1 MTTQRAKRQPETARS
16 RTAEHETVRHEMTG
30 PETTGRERTR
40 PEPARGSAGEETPVC
55 YVYGIVPADTRLPEG
70 LTGTGGGEVSLIREG
85 EVAGVVSEL
94 LPEGGLGTREDL
106 LAHEGVVASLA
117 EETTILP
124 LRFGAVVTTADA
136 VAEEMLVPYHDWFA
150 AVLTELTGRRQFS
163 ILGAYVEDAVL
174 REVLQEEPEVARLRE
189 KVRDLPE
196 DAAYYDRIRLGELI
210 VQALDDKRLADT
222 EALVAALSPHA
233 DDVAAR
239 EPAGEDMAA
248 DVAFLVTDEQRPRF
262 EQAVDELG
270 DRWAGRI
277 RLRMLGPLAPYDF
290 VPSHPEEE

>member
-1 MTTQRAKRQPETARS
+1 VTTQRAKAQPETVRPEKAR
-16 RTAEHETVRHEMTG
+16 
-30 PETTGRERTR
+30 PETTR
-40 PEPARGSAGEETPVC
+40 PRADAAPGTAGEEPPVC
-55 YVYGIVPADTRLPEG
+55 YVYGIVPAGTRLPEG
-70 LTGTGGGEVSLIREG
+70 LMGTGGGEISLIREG
-85 EVAGVVSEL
+85 QVAGVVSEIR
-94 LPEGGLGTREDL
+94 PEGALGTRDDL

-150 AVLTELTGRRQFS
+150 AVLADLAGRRQFS
-163 ILGAYVEDAVL
+163 VLGAYVENTVL

-210 VQALDDKRLADT
+210 VQALDDKRMADT
-222 EALVAALSPHA
+222 EALVAALSTHA
-233 DDVAAR
+233 VDVAAR
-239 EPAGEDMAA
+239 EPSGEDAA
-248 DVAFLVTDEQRPRF
+248 TDVAFLVSDEQRPRF